1 MARGSRKYCLQ
12 SSPIKLK
19 AQIHLCGDG
28 EVERGDGSVL
38 EMRPS
43 LEEKL
48 LKGMVCEEEGGL
60 LTGRLDEE
68 ELGGEGL
75 RS

>member
-1 MARGSRKYCLQ
+1 MQ
-12 SSPIKLK
+12 WSPIKPK
-19 AQIHLCGDG
+19 AQIHLCGVG
-28 EVERGDGSVL
+28 EVERGGGKVL
-38 EMRPS
+38 ELRLS

-60 LTGRLDEE
+60 LTGRLDEKE
-68 ELGGEGL
+68 VGGEGL